1 MLTQV
6 IFTVTLAGADKED
19 SLLAIIVEAK
29 KEKAKKRAENELVW
43 N

>member
-6 IFTVTLAGADKED
+6 ILTVIAGADKED

-29 KEKAKKRAENELVW
+29 KEKAKKRAENELIW